1 MLAPCKSYATLITTV
16 LRDLCPCFKTLIVV
30 YADRTAIF
38 NTSVS
43 AMSPKAACSVKGSF
57 AHDETVS
64 YGQYVCI
71 SRITVPNSSLA

>member
-16 LRDLCPCFKTLIVV
+16 LRDLCPCFKTPIVV

-43 AMSPKAACSVKGSF
+43 AMSPK
-57 AHDETVS
+57 
-64 YGQYVCI
+64 Q
-71 SRITVPNSSLA
+71 LALLRAVLLMMKQ